1 MLRSTRV
8 IGKPGSSHAA
18 QKKAGSG
25 RPCSQTRIQARSD
38 RRPGDQNRAAVQ
50 QARYTGQALPEPRR
64 GANSVCR
71 VDLVQLRHLADGM
84 SASALQLL
92 QCAADRH
99 HVIELYQAKFA
110 VMHRAPSS
118 RRQRVLK
125 QRKFLIGLEAAENPQ
140 DCQESSP
147 QEALRKE
154 ALGWAAFERAP
165 EPSAEACKAL
175 KARSWTGVHPKPST
189 PKPLNPKPSVAIL
202 AQGAILAQAR
212 KSNKAKP
219 CLLPLCRSPVSSSL
233 GDGCGGD

>member
-50 QARYTGQALPEPRR
+50 QARYTGQALPEPRQSHPSMSLRGKWLKWHDLNIKMKGMAVLQTAAEAAVIEIITAAEKLANHR

-71 VDLVQLRHLADGM
+71 VDLVQLRQLADGM

-125 QRKFLIGLEAAENPQ
+125 QRKFLSGLQKQPRTPRIAKNP
-140 DCQESSP
+140 
-147 QEALRKE
+147 
-154 ALGWAAFERAP
+154 AP
-165 EPSAEACKAL
+165 KKRC
-175 KARSWTGVHPKPST
+175 
-189 PKPLNPKPSVAIL
+189 
-202 AQGAILAQAR
+202 
-212 KSNKAKP
+212 AKK
-219 CLLPLCRSPVSSSL
+219 R
-233 GDGCGGD
+233 